1 MVFSSGIFLIYFL
14 PLIITGYF
22 FVPQLFRNAY
32 LLLFSLFFYW
42 WGAPSFI
49 WIVLAASGANFFIA
63 QYIPQSVKPKLLLA
77 LYITINLGILCY
89 FKYANFFIENVNE
102 ALISLGMNAVS
113 WTNIALPVGVSF
125 FTFQSITYG
134 VDIYRNEAPPQK
146 NILNYWLYIL
156 FFPQLIAGPIV
167 TYKSISKQLTH
178 RESSMETF
186 LDGCVRFI
194 IGLAK
199 KVLIANVMAEFGK
212 ELDET
217 NAGFY
222 MDSTSVAWLT
232 ALAYTFE
239 IYFDFSGYSD
249 MAIGLGQLFGFTF
262 PENFNR
268 PYLSK
273 SITEFWRRWHITLGD
288 FMRNYLYIPLGGNR
302 KNVSRTYINLAS
314 VFILS
319 GLWHGASWNFVAW
332 GFFHGVWLV
341 LERMNPWKLNQK
353 FNFFKIAFTFV
364 IVVHGWVLF
373 DANSMQEAMNH
384 LKIMYSFDNMELMM
398 SKNNFYYYAHL
409 VIAILVCV
417 LGFSPKANAIYSL
430 KISTVQNSF
439 AKIGLTAV
447 IGILFLLCL
456 SHVVAGSFNPFIYFK
471 F

>member
-1 MVFSSGIFLIYFL
+1 MVFSSGLFLIYFL
-14 PLIITGYF
+14 PIIITGYF
-22 FVPQLFRNAY
+22 FVPQLFKNAY

-63 QYIPQSVKPKLLLA
+63 QKIPNSAKPKLLLS
-77 LYITINLGILCY
+77 LYITINLAILCY

-102 ALISLGMNAVS
+102 VLLSLGMNAVG

-167 TYKSISKQLTH
+167 TYKTVAAQLTQ
-178 RESSMETF
+178 RSSSIETF
-186 LDGCVRFI
+186 LDGCLRFI

-199 KVLIANVMAEFGK
+199 KVLIANVMSEFGN
-212 ELDET
+212 ELNET
-217 NAGFY
+217 GAGFY
-222 MDSTSVAWLT
+222 TDSSAIAWLT
-232 ALAYTFE
+232 AIAYTFE

-249 MAIGLGQLFGFTF
+249 MAIGLGKMFGFTF

-273 SITEFWRRWHITLGD
+273 SITDFWRRWHITLGD

-302 KNVSRTYINLAS
+302 LTASRTYINLAS

-332 GFFHGVWLV
+332 GFFHGLWLIF
-341 LERMNPWKLNQK
+341 ERISPLKLSSK
-353 FNFFKIAFTFV
+353 FNFLKIAFTYI
-364 IVVHGWVLF
+364 IVLHGWVLF
-373 DANSMQEAMNH
+373 DASSMQEALNH
-384 LKIMYSFDNMELMM
+384 LKIMYSFESWEMM
-398 SKNNFYYYAHL
+398 TSKNNFYYYAHL
-409 VIAILVCV
+409 IIAMSICLFG
-417 LGFSPKANAIYSL
+417 LSSKLHAIYSL
-430 KISTVQNSF
+430 QIS
-439 AKIGLTAV
+439 GLTRSSAKLGIV
-447 IGILFLLCL
+447 TALGILFLL
-456 SHVVAGSFNPFIYFK
+456 SIAHVVAGSFNPFIYFK